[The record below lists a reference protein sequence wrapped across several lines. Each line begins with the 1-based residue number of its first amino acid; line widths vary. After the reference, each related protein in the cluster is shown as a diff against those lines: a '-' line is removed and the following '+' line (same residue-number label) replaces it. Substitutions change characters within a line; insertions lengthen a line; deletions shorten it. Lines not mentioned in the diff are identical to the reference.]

1 MEGDESKTI
10 GNTSV
15 SVGNPWVFF
24 GVTFAITWGF
34 WILTILLGLGANTP
48 GGILLLFLGLTG
60 PGVAG
65 IAFVCLVYDEP
76 GRKDFWDRLT
86 NVRRIPARWFLVIL
100 LLPLIVIPSA
110 AVVEITLGGTSA
122 SLADWVTGTDNLLL
136 SILPTLFMATL
147 VPLLEE
153 TGWRGYAL
161 DRLQFTHSALVA
173 SLILGVVWSLWH
185 LPMFFV
191 EGWHHHENIGF
202 LTLEFW
208 MFHIGI
214 VWLSVAFT
222 WVYNNTRR
230 SIIGAIILH
239 AAINFTAQTFTLT
252 GRAEVFHIALWFVV
266 VVLVTVIWGAKT
278 FRKDNQ
284 MPHPPTESEKRSLD
298 EETGLPTEATGS
310 D

>member
-1 MEGDESKTI
+1 MT
-10 GNTSV
+10 
-15 SVGNPWVFF
+15 
-24 GVTFAITWGF
+24 
-34 WILTILLGLGANTP
+34 GADN
-48 GGILLLFLGLTG
+48 LFL
-60 PGVAG
+60 A
-65 IAFVCLVYDEP
+65 
-76 GRKDFWDRLT
+76 
-86 NVRRIPARWFLVIL
+86 
-100 LLPLIVIPSA
+100 
-110 AVVEITLGGTSA
+110 
-122 SLADWVTGTDNLLL
+122 
-136 SILPTLFMATL
+136 ILPTLFMATL

-191 EGWHHHENIGF
+191 EGWYHHENIGF

-266 VVLVTVIWGAKT
+266 VVLITVIWGAKT

-284 MPHPPTESEKRSLD
+284 MPHPPTGSEKRSLD